1 MTIGERIK
9 HIRMQEGMAQTEL
22 AKATKISKQNIY
34 KYENNIITNIP
45 SDKIESIARALNT
58 TPAYLMGWETE
69 ADSSF
74 DMEIAKNI
82 KALRIKAGMTQ
93 AQFGAIA
100 GVSDKAISTWE
111 NGTAVPRMGAIEKI
125 AKYFG
130 IKKSDLI
137 EDTSSDDD
145 LLELLRNNKNRAT
158 IIGFGDGRHI
168 KTDMTYEDF
177 EELEAMWRALKE
189 KRKQGK

>member
-1 MTIGERIK
+1 
-9 HIRMQEGMAQTEL
+9 
-22 AKATKISKQNIY
+22 
-34 KYENNIITNIP
+34 
-45 SDKIESIARALNT
+45 
-58 TPAYLMGWETE
+58 
-69 ADSSF
+69 
-74 DMEIAKNI
+74 MEIAKNI
-82 KALRIKAGMTQ
+82 KALRTKAGMTQ

-145 LLELLRNNKNRAT
+145 LLDLLRNNKEHAT

-189 KRKQGK
+189 KRKQDK